1 MTETIAYFCCVVAF
15 AGFGYKLIQARHTQ
29 PRRRM
34 WFLSA
39 FGMCIAGGIMLLTPA
54 MENAVGVEEPIGS
67 LLNLAADLLKIG
79 AMAFAVAFA
88 HSLKLGEGKRI
99 GWHALLSWAV
109 VAAEIALF
117 FLSGSY
123 RVGEHTAAG
132 PGGLGW
138 FVAYNVLFLVY
149 GGISLLTFSIVFAR
163 FARHADPGPLRTGLW
178 LLVGGGVSALGWTFW
193 DVDDIYILA
202 TTGAVDAGEDTLS
215 AILAAL
221 SVGLAGAGATLS
233 VWGPA
238 LATPF
243 RLLGTYRTYRRIEPL
258 WAALREAVPGIALDP
273 GPGMPGGVEFALY
286 RRVIEIRDGHLALR
300 PYFDP
305 DLPPVAE
312 AEARKAKIP
321 EARVAATVEAATLAA
336 ALVASEA
343 GRRYAP
349 DAVPATYLDEPD
361 IATEAAWLVE
371 VTREFRLQ
379 SREFRA
385 RSREFRRTA
394 RRSR

>member
-1 MTETIAYFCCVVAF
+1 MTETIAYFCCVVAC

-29 PRRRM
+29 PVRRM

-67 LLNLAADLLKIG
+67 LLNLAADVLKIG

-99 GWHALLSWAV
+99 GWHALLSSGV
-109 VAAEIALF
+109 VGAEIVLF
-117 FLSGSY
+117 FLSDSY

-132 PGGLGW
+132 PGRLGW
-138 FVAYNVLFLVY
+138 FVAYNVLFLAY
-149 GGISLLTFSIVFAR
+149 GLISLLTFSIVFAR

-178 LLVGGGVSALGWTFW
+178 LLVGGGVSALAWTFW
-193 DVDDIYILA
+193 DVDDIYVLA

-243 RLLGTYRTYRRIEPL
+243 RLIGLYRTYRRIEPL
-258 WAALREAVPGIALDP
+258 WTALREAVPGIALDP

-305 DLPPVAE
+305 EVPSAAE
-312 AEARKAKIP
+312 AEARKAKTP
-321 EARVAATVEAATLAA
+321 AARLPATIEAAALAA
-336 ALVASEA
+336 AIVASGA

-349 DAVPATYLDEPD
+349 DDVPATYLDEPD
-361 IATEAAWLVE
+361 IAAEAAWLVE
-371 VTREFRLQ
+371 VTRAWRR
-379 SREFRA
+379 SIVVGRIRDRA
-385 RSREFRRTA
+385 REVELA
-394 RRSR
+394 

>member
-1 MTETIAYFCCVVAF
+1 MIETIAYFCCVVAF

-54 MENAVGVEEPIGS
+54 MENAVGVEEPVGS

-99 GWHALLSWAV
+99 GWHAVLSWTV

-149 GGISLLTFSIVFAR
+149 GLISLLTFSIVFAR
-163 FARHADPGPLRTGLW
+163 FALHADPGPLRTGLW

-238 LATPF
+238 LAAPF
-243 RLLGTYRTYRRIEPL
+243 RLIGMYRTYRRIEPL

-312 AEARKAKIP
+312 AEARKAKVP
-321 EARVAATVEAATLAA
+321 ETRVAATVEAATLAA
-336 ALVASEA
+336 ALAASEA

-349 DAVPATYLDEPD
+349 DDVPATYLDEPD

-371 VTREFRLQ
+371 VTR
-379 SREFRA
+379 A
-385 RSREFRRTA
+385 W
-394 RRSR
+394 RRSAVVGRVRDLARESVTRVI

>member
-29 PRRRM
+29 PARRM

-54 MENAVGVEEPIGS
+54 MENAVGVEEPMGS
-67 LLNLAADLLKIG
+67 LLNLGADLLKIG

-88 HSLKLGEGKRI
+88 RSLKLGEGKRI
-99 GWHALLSWAV
+99 GWHAVLSWAV
-109 VAAEIALF
+109 VVAETALF
-117 FLSGSY
+117 FLSDSY
-123 RVGEHTAAG
+123 RVGDHTAAG
-132 PGGLGW
+132 PGRLGW
-138 FVAYNVLFLVY
+138 FVAYNALFLVY
-149 GGISLLTFSIVFAR
+149 GLISLLTFSIVFAR
-163 FARHADPGPLRTGLW
+163 FARHADPGPLRIGLW

-202 TTGAVDAGEDTLS
+202 TTGAVDAGEDTFS

-243 RLLGTYRTYRRIEPL
+243 RLIGAYRTYRRIEPL

-305 DLPPVAE
+305 DVPPVAE
-312 AEARKAKIP
+312 AEAREAKIP
-321 EARVAATVEAATLAA
+321 EARIAATIEAAALAA
-336 ALVASEA
+336 ALVAAEA

-349 DAVPATYLDEPD
+349 DDVPATYLDEPD

-371 VTREFRLQ
+371 VTR
-379 SREFRA
+379 A
-385 RSREFRRTA
+385 W
-394 RRSR
+394 RRSIVVGRIREQARETLAA

>member
-1 MTETIAYFCCVVAF
+1 MTETIAYFCCVVAC
-15 AGFGYKLIQARHTQ
+15 AGFGYKLIQARNTQ
-29 PRRRM
+29 PVRRM
-34 WFLSA
+34 WFLSG

-67 LLNLAADLLKIG
+67 LLNLAADVLKIG

-99 GWHALLSWAV
+99 SRHAMLSWIV

-117 FLSGSY
+117 FLSDSY
-123 RVGEHTAAG
+123 RVGVHTAAG
-132 PGGLGW
+132 PGRLGW

-149 GGISLLTFSIVFAR
+149 GLISLLTFSIVFAR

-178 LLVGGGVSALGWTFW
+178 LLVGGGISALAWTFW
-193 DVDDIYILA
+193 DVDDIYVLA
-202 TTGAVDAGEDTLS
+202 TTGTVDAGEDTLS
-215 AILAAL
+215 AVLAAL

-243 RLLGTYRTYRRIEPL
+243 RLIGLYRTYRRIEPL
-258 WAALREAVPGIALDP
+258 WTALREAVPGIALDP

-305 DLPPVAE
+305 EVPAIAE
-312 AEARKAKIP
+312 AAARDARIP
-321 EARVAATVEAATLAA
+321 EARVPATIEAAALAA
-336 ALVASEA
+336 AIVASEA

-349 DAVPATYLDEPD
+349 DDVPATYLGEPD
-361 IATEAAWLVE
+361 IAAEAAWLVE
-371 VTREFRLQ
+371 VTR
-379 SREFRA
+379 A
-385 RSREFRRTA
+385 W
-394 RRSR
+394 RRSTVVGRVRDHARESLVAQA

>member
-29 PRRRM
+29 PSRRM
-34 WFLSA
+34 WFLSG

-54 MENAVGVEEPIGS
+54 MENAVGVEEPVGS

-88 HSLKLGEGKRI
+88 RSLKLGEGKRI
-99 GWHALLSWAV
+99 GWHARLSWAV
-109 VAAEIALF
+109 VAAEIVLF
-117 FLSGSY
+117 VLSGSH

-149 GGISLLTFSIVFAR
+149 GLISLLTFSIVFAR
-163 FARHADPGPLRTGLW
+163 FARHADPGPLRVGLW

-202 TTGAVDAGEDTLS
+202 TTGAVDAGEETFS

-243 RLLGTYRTYRRIEPL
+243 RLIGAYRTYRRIEPL
-258 WAALREAVPGIALDP
+258 WTALREAVPGIALDP

-305 DLPPVAE
+305 DVPQVAE

-321 EARVAATVEAATLAA
+321 EARIAATIEAAALAA

-349 DAVPATYLDEPD
+349 DDVPATYLDEPD
-361 IATEAAWLVE
+361 IATEAAWLAE
-371 VTREFRLQ
+371 VTRAWRR
-379 SREFRA
+379 STVVGRVRERA
-385 RSREFRRTA
+385 RETLA
-394 RRSR
+394 A

>member
-54 MENAVGVEEPIGS
+54 MENAVGVEEPVGS

-88 HSLKLGEGKRI
+88 RSLKLGEDKRI
-99 GWHALLSWAV
+99 GWHAVLSWTV
-109 VAAEIALF
+109 VAAEITLF
-117 FLSGSY
+117 FLSGSH

-149 GGISLLTFSIVFAR
+149 GLISLLTFSLVFAR
-163 FARHADPGPLRTGLW
+163 FALHADPGPLRVGLW

-202 TTGAVDAGEDTLS
+202 TTGAVDAGEEPLS

-243 RLLGTYRTYRRIEPL
+243 RLIGLYRTYRRIEPL

-305 DLPPVAE
+305 DLPRVAE

-336 ALVASEA
+336 ALAAAGA

-349 DAVPATYLDEPD
+349 DDVPATYLDEPD

-371 VTREFRLQ
+371 VTR
-379 SREFRA
+379 A
-385 RSREFRRTA
+385 W
-394 RRSR
+394 RRSAVVGRIRNSRVSSRNSCD

>member
-1 MTETIAYFCCVVAF
+1 M
-15 AGFGYKLIQARHTQ
+15 
-29 PRRRM
+29 
-34 WFLSA
+34 
-39 FGMCIAGGIMLLTPA
+39 
-54 MENAVGVEEPIGS
+54 
-67 LLNLAADLLKIG
+67 
-79 AMAFAVAFA
+79 
-88 HSLKLGEGKRI
+88 
-99 GWHALLSWAV
+99 
-109 VAAEIALF
+109 
-117 FLSGSY
+117 
-123 RVGEHTAAG
+123 
-132 PGGLGW
+132 
-138 FVAYNVLFLVY
+138 
-149 GGISLLTFSIVFAR
+149 
-163 FARHADPGPLRTGLW
+163 
-178 LLVGGGVSALGWTFW
+178 
-193 DVDDIYILA
+193 
-202 TTGAVDAGEDTLS
+202 

-243 RLLGTYRTYRRIEPL
+243 RLIGMYRTYRRIEPL

-312 AEARKAKIP
+312 AEARKAKVP

-336 ALVASEA
+336 ALAASEA

-349 DAVPATYLDEPD
+349 DDVPATYLDEPD

-371 VTREFRLQ
+371 VTRAWRR
-379 SREFRA
+379 SAVVGRVRDRA
-385 RSREFRRTA
+385 REPDFT
-394 RRSR
+394 

>member
-1 MTETIAYFCCVVAF
+1 MLSWTTVVAE
-15 AGFGYKLIQARHTQ
+15 T
-29 PRRRM
+29 
-34 WFLSA
+34 
-39 FGMCIAGGIMLLTPA
+39 
-54 MENAVGVEEPIGS
+54 
-67 LLNLAADLLKIG
+67 
-79 AMAFAVAFA
+79 
-88 HSLKLGEGKRI
+88 
-99 GWHALLSWAV
+99 
-109 VAAEIALF
+109 ALF
-117 FLSGSY
+117 FLSDSY

-132 PGGLGW
+132 PGRLGW

-149 GGISLLTFSIVFAR
+149 GLISLLAFSIVFAR
-163 FARHADPGPLRTGLW
+163 FARHAEPGPLRTGLW
-178 LLVGGGVSALGWTFW
+178 LLVGGGVAALGWTFW

-202 TTGAVDAGEDTLS
+202 TTGEVNAGEDTVS

-258 WAALREAVPGIALDP
+258 WTAMREAVPGIALDP

-305 DLPPVAE
+305 DIPPAAE
-312 AEARKAKIP
+312 AEARMAKIP
-321 EARVAATVEAATLAA
+321 EARVAATIEAAALAA

-343 GRRYAP
+343 GHRFVTE
-349 DAVPATYLDEPD
+349 DDPAAYLDEPD
-361 IATEAAWLVE
+361 IAAEADWLVQ
-371 VTREFRLQ
+371 V
-379 SREFRA
+379 SRA
-385 RSREFRRTA
+385 W
-394 RRSR
+394 RRSTVVGRIRERAQNTAATGGFSA

>member
-1 MTETIAYFCCVVAF
+1 MTETIAYFCCVVAC

-29 PRRRM
+29 PVRRM

-67 LLNLAADLLKIG
+67 LLNLAADVLKIG

-99 GWHALLSWAV
+99 GWHALLSWV
-109 VAAEIALF
+109 VVGAEIVLF
-117 FLSGSY
+117 FLSDSY

-132 PGGLGW
+132 PGRLGW
-138 FVAYNVLFLVY
+138 FVAYNVLFLAY
-149 GGISLLTFSIVFAR
+149 GLISLLTFSIVFAR

-178 LLVGGGVSALGWTFW
+178 LLVGGGVSALAWTFW
-193 DVDDIYILA
+193 DVDDIYVLA

-238 LATPF
+238 LAAPF
-243 RLLGTYRTYRRIEPL
+243 RLIGLYRTYRRIEPL
-258 WAALREAVPGIALDP
+258 WTALREAVPGIALDP

-305 DLPPVAE
+305 EVPSAAE
-312 AEARKAKIP
+312 AEARKAKTP
-321 EARVAATVEAATLAA
+321 EARLPATIEAAALAA
-336 ALVASEA
+336 AIVASGA

-349 DAVPATYLDEPD
+349 DDIPATYLDEPD
-361 IATEAAWLVE
+361 IAAEAAWLVE
-371 VTREFRLQ
+371 VTRAWRR
-379 SREFRA
+379 SIVVGRIRDRA
-385 RSREFRRTA
+385 REA
-394 RRSR
+394 ELA